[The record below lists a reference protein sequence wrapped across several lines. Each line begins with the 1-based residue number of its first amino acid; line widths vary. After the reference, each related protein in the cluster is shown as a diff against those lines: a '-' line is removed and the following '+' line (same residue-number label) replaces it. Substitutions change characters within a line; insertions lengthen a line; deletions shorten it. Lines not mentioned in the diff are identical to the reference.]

1 MRVEFMVLALLVAC
15 GGAAEAPAEAP
26 AGAPEAAAAAP
37 TAAGTAG
44 AAGSA
49 TAALPAKGRKVVVTV
64 SGEGFFPTEIQ
75 ANPSEKLTL
84 SFDRAEAGNCGEE
97 VVFAA
102 TGQRVALP
110 VGRVT
115 DVPVEVPATGE
126 IAFACGMGMYQGK
139 VVVVGG

>member
-1 MRVEFMVLALLVAC
+1 MRRAFGFVAMMWAC
-15 GGAAEAPAEAP
+15 GGAADAPKPAANEAAVATAAPSAPAA
-26 AGAPEAAAAAP
+26 
-37 TAAGTAG
+37 AG
-44 AAGSA
+44 AAVA
-49 TAALPAKGRKVVVTV
+49 PAKGRKVVVTV

-75 ANPSEKLTL
+75 ANPGEKLTL
-84 SFDRAEAGNCGEE
+84 AFDRADAGNCGEE

-126 IAFACGMGMYQGK
+126 IAFACGMGMYKGK